1 MKFFLFVIAACFMFS
16 CTEPAFAQSSAQQ
29 EAVNM
34 AILYAVLNKKMK
46 DEDIAKD
53 LDSLRNNKKFIARL
67 EKRLEKL
74 SNSKNADAKNRKIR
88 KILQDAGKEIDKS
101 L

>member
-16 CTEPAFAQSSAQQ
+16 CTESAFAQSSSQQ
-29 EAVNM
+29 EAANM

-53 LDSLRNNKKFIARL
+53 LDSLRNNKRFIEKL
-67 EKRLEKL
+67 EKKLAKL
-74 SNSKNADAKNRKIR
+74 SNSKNSDAKNRQIR
-88 KILQDAGKEIDKS
+88 KILQDAGKDIDKS